1 MASAPIVANV
11 SLNRN
16 KLKAIRGR
24 RIDVPGFK
32 APVRRKRRSDAAMDH
47 FWGWRR
53 ENDRVGVRNHVVL
66 LPLDD
71 LSNAACEAVA
81 NNIKGTL
88 ALPHAYGRLQFGAD
102 LDLHFR
108 TLIGTG
114 ANPNVAA
121 VIVIGIEDSW
131 TRTVVDGIAATG
143 KPVAGFGIEGHGDI
157 AVIAKAS
164 YVAKEFVQWA
174 SELQREKCDISEL
187 WVSTKC
193 GESDTTT
200 GLSSCPTVGNM
211 YDKLIPRGIYG
222 VFGETSEITGAEHL
236 CKARAATP
244 EVGERWYKMWKAYQD
259 DVIEAHKT
267 SDLSDS
273 QPTKGNIAGGL
284 TTIEEKA
291 LGNLEKIGRECRYID
306 ILDPAEAPAKG
317 PGLYFMD
324 TSSAAAECVTLM
336 AAGGYVVH
344 TFPTGQGNVIG
355 NPIVPV
361 IKITGNP
368 KTMRTMPEH
377 IDVDVSGI
385 LRRDLTIPEA
395 GDALIASIIRTAN
408 GRLTAAEALGHREFV
423 MTKLYRSA

>member
-1 MASAPIVANV
+1 MAIISKDTTF
-11 SLNRN
+11 L
-16 KLKAIRGR
+16 GY
-24 RIDVPGFK
+24 
-32 APVRRKRRSDAAMDH
+32 
-47 FWGWRR
+47 RR
-53 ENDRVGVRNHVVL
+53 ENGRVGVRNHVVI

-71 LSNAACEAVA
+71 LSNAASEAVA

-88 ALPHAYGRLQFGAD
+88 ALPHSYGRLQFGAD

-114 ANPNVAA
+114 SNPNVAA
-121 VIVIGIEDSW
+121 VVVIGIEDGW
-131 TRTVVDGIAATG
+131 TKRVVDGIAKTG

-157 AVIAKAS
+157 ATIARAS
-164 YVAKEFVQWA
+164 HKAKEFLHWA
-174 SELQREKCDISEL
+174 SELEREECSIEDL

-200 GLSSCPTVGNM
+200 GLASCPTVGNM
-211 YDKLIPRGIYG
+211 YDKLIPKGIYG
-222 VFGETSEITGAEHL
+222 VFGETSEITGAEHIA
-236 CKARAATP
+236 KSRA
-244 EVGERWYKMWKAYQD
+244 VNSKIGEKWMAVFKAYQD
-259 DVIEAHKT
+259 EVIEAHRT
-267 SDLSDS
+267 DNLMDS

-291 LGNLEKIGRECRYID
+291 LGNLEKIGRTCKYIEV
-306 ILDPAEAPAKG
+306 LEPAETPSAG
-317 PGLYFMD
+317 PGLYYMD

-336 AAGGYVVH
+336 AAAGYAVH

-361 IKITGNP
+361 IKISGNP
-368 KTMRTMPEH
+368 KTVRTMGEH
-377 IDVDVSGI
+377 IDLDVTGI
-385 LRRDLTIPEA
+385 LRREQTLDTA
-395 GDALIASIIRTAN
+395 GDALIDMVIRTAN